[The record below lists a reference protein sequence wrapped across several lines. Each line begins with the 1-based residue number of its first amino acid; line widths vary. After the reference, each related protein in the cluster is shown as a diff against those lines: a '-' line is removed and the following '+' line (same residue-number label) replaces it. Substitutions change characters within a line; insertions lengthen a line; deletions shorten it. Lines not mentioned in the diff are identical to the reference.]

1 MSFFEDMFGIKPRN
15 LALNKATSESINA
28 QVLQKDLQRSVLDV
42 AELAKGSGALV
53 DVASVMAEEGFSF
66 TSDAGKKLGKQA
78 FEVAQKVAKEDA
90 GYEAAQNFSKLWQ
103 NFENATEKGLTG
115 SEMYKA
121 VTGENLGFIKTAV
134 GYFSDPTYGAGRLK
148 AGLGAY
154 AIGAIGMRYLSGGDL
169 THNARGERDIA
180 GIPFV

>member
-1 MSFFEDMFGIKPRN
+1 MFGIKVKN
-15 LALNKATSESINA
+15 LAYNEVTRNA
-28 QVLQKDLQRSVLDV
+28 IHAQGLQKTVQRSLLDL
-42 AELAKGSGALV
+42 AESVKGSGALV
-53 DVASVMAEEGFSF
+53 DVASVMAEEDFSF
-66 TSDAGKKLGKQA
+66 MSDAGKKLGKQA
-78 FEVAQKVAKEDA
+78 LEVAQKVAKEDA

-103 NFENATEKGLTG
+103 SFENATEKGLTG

-121 VTGENLGFIKTAV
+121 VTGKNLGFINTAV